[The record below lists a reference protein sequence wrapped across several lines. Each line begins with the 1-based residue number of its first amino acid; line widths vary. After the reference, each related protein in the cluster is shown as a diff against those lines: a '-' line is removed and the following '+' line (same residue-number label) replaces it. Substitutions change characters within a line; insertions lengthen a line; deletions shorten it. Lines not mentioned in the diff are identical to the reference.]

1 MPLNANHALLSA
13 VGDEMADIRTGVD
26 DLSGLVSDLISHCPA
41 DLRAEVLP
49 RAQAFDV
56 LIQRLD
62 GLGGLLAALGA
73 GVEAEAALEALTLS
87 DLSRRL
93 SGGFS
98 HHAAS
103 AASGDLMLFD

>member
-13 VGDEMADIRTGVD
+13 VGDEMAEVRTGVEH
-26 DLSGLVSDLISHCPA
+26 LSGLVSDLISHCPA
-41 DLRAEVLP
+41 EMRADVLS

-73 GVEAEAALEALTLS
+73 GVEADAALHALTLS

-93 SGGFS
+93 SGGPEVVPVV
-98 HHAAS
+98 
-103 AASGDLMLFD
+103 SGDLMLFD